1 MGDVILC
8 FKSKELR
15 EKAERELRDAKGIVE
30 LKKVGDKALFVGFSS
45 KELSPSL
52 IANEL
57 KRKGADGVISS
68 L

>member
-1 MGDVILC
+1 MGDMVLY
-8 FKSKELR
+8 FKSKDMRERAEKEL
-15 EKAERELRDAKGIVE
+15 KGTKDIVE
-30 LKKVGDKALFVGFSS
+30 IKKVGERALFVGFSG

-57 KRKGADGVISS
+57 KRKGAEGVISS